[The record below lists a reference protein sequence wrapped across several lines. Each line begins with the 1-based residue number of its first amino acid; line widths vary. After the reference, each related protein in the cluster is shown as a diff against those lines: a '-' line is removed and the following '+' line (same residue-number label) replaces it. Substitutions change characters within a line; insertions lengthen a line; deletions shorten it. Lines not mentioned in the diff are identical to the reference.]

1 MKKNNIYKPCRSG
14 KENTREVQNPGEL
27 PWFWFGVVTPVFA
40 SILRTKSSRNVT
52 FTRPNFRSV
61 PFFARPFSRESHHF
75 AQPFLYVTFSLRDQ
89 IFAVLNFAIFSLR
102 EDKVVAKKWE
112 FTVHVDMILYFHG
125 KQCLA
130 VCKWLL
136 FQPDTVF

>member
-1 MKKNNIYKPCRSG
+1 MQ
-14 KENTREVQNPGEL
+14 NTREVHGEV
-27 PWFWFGVVTPVFA
+27 PWFWFGVVTPVCA

-61 PFFARPFSRESHHF
+61 PFFARPFSRASHHF

-102 EDKVVAKKWE
+102 EDKFVAKKWE
-112 FTVHVDMILYFHG
+112 FTVIRPLGSDSFRE
-125 KQCLA
+125 QECLRSLD
-130 VCKWLL
+130 CSRKSKSETFPLISLNRKKIKW
-136 FQPDTVF
+136 F

>member
-1 MKKNNIYKPCRSG
+1 MKKIIFISPVEVGNKNYKRSTVPWRSPLVLVWCFRFDF
-14 KENTREVQNPGEL
+14 ELRERYL
-27 PWFWFGVVTPVFA
+27 A
-40 SILRTKSSRNVT
+40 
-52 FTRPNFRSV
+52 RPNFRSV

-112 FTVHVDMILYFHG
+112 FTVFVSLIVLSANCSG
-125 KQCLA
+125 A
-130 VCKWLL
+130 RLL
-136 FQPDTVF
+136 

>member
-14 KENTREVQNPGEL
+14 KENRREVQNHGEV

-102 EDKVVAKKWE
+102 EDKSSRFLTSRFFP
-112 FTVHVDMILYFHG
+112 FTKIKSSRRNGSLQYIFFMP
-125 KQCLA
+125 C
-130 VCKWLL
+130 
-136 FQPDTVF
+136 

>member
-1 MKKNNIYKPCRSG
+1 MK
-14 KENTREVQNPGEL
+14 NTREVHGEV

-112 FTVHVDMILYFHG
+112 FTVFKSHKLRQKRTNNELDHENTLI
-125 KQCLA
+125 
-130 VCKWLL
+130 
-136 FQPDTVF
+136 